1 MKIFFSL
8 VFIFSCVNSI
18 HAFQLNNVKTSDL
31 QGYDECRLMDYVH
44 QNGQLSDIEII
55 KPIAERVLKKSAV
68 KTEHVNLSMQIRRFN
83 DANETEANDFFAR
96 IEVIIK
102 KFSGDNYSVRTTAG
116 SDYAWGNIRKR
127 TADEY
132 YLRGDGINLTMD
144 KWNKNYT
151 IHGNIYDGQQHKSID
166 IVLRDRFD
174 DDNFAYH
181 VSDFQLS
188 LTVNERGIN
197 GYFNTDN
204 YSKKAVAAIVSFI
217 LVLHDQKFSAKT
229 PPV

>member
-1 MKIFFSL
+1 
-8 VFIFSCVNSI
+8 
-18 HAFQLNNVKTSDL
+18 
-31 QGYDECRLMDYVH
+31 
-44 QNGQLSDIEII
+44 
-55 KPIAERVLKKSAV
+55 
-68 KTEHVNLSMQIRRFN
+68 
-83 DANETEANDFFAR
+83 
-96 IEVIIK
+96 
-102 KFSGDNYSVRTTAG
+102 
-116 SDYAWGNIRKR
+116 
-127 TADEY
+127 
-132 YLRGDGINLTMD
+132 MD